1 MARSFDLYECTREL
15 AEHAYA
21 LWSAAATLTP
31 LAKEQPGCVSHRIVR
46 LTRKSAEV
54 CRLAQGLQAMVSDG
68 RSRSRLPVAPH
79 QPRPTDRGA
88 KGGWA

>member
-1 MARSFDLYECTREL
+1 MAHSFDLYECTREL

-21 LWSAAATLTP
+21 LWGAAAMLTP

-54 CRLAQGLQAMVSDG
+54 CRLAQVLQAILSDG
-68 RSRSRLPVAPH
+68 RARSRAPIAPH
-79 QPRPTDRGA
+79 LSRPTVRGP